1 MKKIYFALAIGASCV
16 AFAQK
21 GKIGVNN
28 SDPKATL
35 DIQVKAGNTDT
46 NEGILIP
53 RVNKARVKAISSTN
67 RVEGTLVYV
76 TDAVQDSDSAT
87 FTGTGKGFYYYDA
100 ATQRWVKMGSGAATA
115 PALEGSFTRNIRSD
129 NRTTVVVDQLQDGST
144 PTVDYFIRMTGNPT
158 ALTLPNVS
166 TNVGREICAYNPGTN
181 TVTVTPQPIGVEQS
195 VQASSTICFISD
207 GTNWIN
213 SKGY

>member
-1 MKKIYFALAIGASCV
+1 M
-16 AFAQK
+16 
-21 GKIGVNN
+21 
-28 SDPKATL
+28 

-76 TDAVQDSDSAT
+76 TDAVQDSDNAT

-115 PALEGSFTRNIRSD
+115 PAPKA
-129 NRTTVVVDQLQDGST
+129 VVDAFSS
-144 PTVDYFIRMTGNPT
+144 PTHT
-158 ALTLPNVS
+158 
-166 TNVGREICAYNPGTN
+166 
-181 TVTVTPQPIGVEQS
+181 
-195 VQASSTICFISD
+195 ISD
-207 GTNWIN
+207 DATFAIFTPNTGTSVISFGTSSPNGRNVCIWN
-213 SKGY
+213 SSSDSNLTFTVQPPGQQGVVYPNTGACYTHYNGVWYSGASY

>member
-1 MKKIYFALAIGASCV
+1 MKKIYFALAIGTSCV

-100 ATQRWVKMGSGAATA
+100 ATQRWVKMGSGAATVIKKPA
-115 PALEGSFTRNIRSD
+115 PIITNQTSYVVSGDEEIIITKAGS
-129 NRTTVVVDQLQDGST
+129 
-144 PTVDYFIRMTGNPT
+144 
-158 ALTLPNVS
+158 
-166 TNVGREICAYNPGTN
+166 TN
-181 TVTVTPQPIGVEQS
+181 TVKLPDAVSNSGRVFYISNMNSTASTLTITSDSNVIGTPAILQKRGKTVVSNGIEWV
-195 VQASSTICFISD
+195 VISY
-207 GTNWIN
+207 N
-213 SKGY
+213 

>member
-100 ATQRWVKMGSGAATA
+100 ATQKWVKMGSGAATA
-115 PALEGSFTRNIRSD
+115 PAPEGSFTRNVRRFNAASETATTSDYALINEYSGTAKIILPTAPPNGRTICGFNTNTSQDLQWEAGTGDNIVGQNSTYGGYGQCVIYNSD
-129 NRTTVVVDQLQDGST
+129 NKTW
-144 PTVDYFIRMTGNPT
+144 Y
-158 ALTLPNVS
+158 
-166 TNVGREICAYNPGTN
+166 
-181 TVTVTPQPIGVEQS
+181 
-195 VQASSTICFISD
+195 TISA
-207 GTNWIN
+207 N
-213 SKGY
+213 

>member
-115 PALEGSFTRNIRSD
+115 PVPEGSFTRNIRID
-129 NRTTVVVDQLQDGST
+129 DGST
-144 PTVDYFIRMTGNPT
+144 INVNDTDYMIHATSSASSVRINLPSNPVLGRVVCVFVEKDTATGEFNP
-158 ALTLPNVS
+158 V
-166 TNVGREICAYNPGTN
+166 
-181 TVTVTPQPIGVEQS
+181 PIGGYNFIGGT
-195 VQASSTICFISD
+195 SSNCVIWN
-207 GTNWIN
+207 GTKWF
-213 SKGY
+213 STVGG